1 MISLLQRSQELARGQ
16 GHAMQPNL
24 PVACIAA
31 IMSLDCSKQVTCACR
46 QADRKR
52 EWLSKV

>member
-1 MISLLQRSQELARGQ
+1 MGEGTPCS
-16 GHAMQPNL
+16 PNL

-52 EWLSKV
+52 EWLSKVWTPT